1 MTEPA
6 QTEAP
11 ATHEP
16 ATSLQRILMD
26 RAREQAER
34 ARAKPP
40 RRPLQTALAVV
51 LALAAVFVVGFAF
64 NAFLSSMQRAMH
76 VMDEQEKAQEAA
88 REAERRKAP
97 IPAYAVP
104 ADEKKDE

>member
-1 MTEPA
+1 
-6 QTEAP
+6 
-11 ATHEP
+11 
-16 ATSLQRILMD
+16 
-26 RAREQAER
+26 
-34 ARAKPP
+34 
-40 RRPLQTALAVV
+40 
-51 LALAAVFVVGFAF
+51 
-64 NAFLSSMQRAMH
+64 MQRAMH